1 MDREYDEIKEIIYM
15 YPLDTIGNCSSYI
28 NIHQQGQ
35 YGVAAADHQNSTG
48 IFSCIIYLD
57 RYIEQNKKEKIERD

>member
-28 NIHQQGQ
+28 NIHQQG
-35 YGVAAADHQNSTG
+35 
-48 IFSCIIYLD
+48 
-57 RYIEQNKKEKIERD
+57 